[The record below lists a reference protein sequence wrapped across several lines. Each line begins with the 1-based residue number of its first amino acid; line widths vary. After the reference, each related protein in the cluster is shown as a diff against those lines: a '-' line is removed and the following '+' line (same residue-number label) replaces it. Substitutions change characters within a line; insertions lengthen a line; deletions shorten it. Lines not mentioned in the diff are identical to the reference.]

1 MSAIQQISEEDEQQ
15 PTTVR
20 NDLFLQSLIAT
31 RPRPQTS
38 KANRARVKGGLHAQ
52 KSSLSIGQ
60 KQQQVSK
67 TLENYRMHWNKR
79 EGESGSPTQKY
90 STYSAVNSVGN
101 NQAAR
106 NYICTSYSIKAN
118 PHDRRMDSDQSP
130 LNPSIDQSQQHN
142 LAHQYLQGIPSY
154 LDQLDVRKLIQD
166 KKQQLKAHAH
176 KASDV

>member
-1 MSAIQQISEEDEQQ
+1 
-15 PTTVR
+15 
-20 NDLFLQSLIAT
+20 
-31 RPRPQTS
+31 
-38 KANRARVKGGLHAQ
+38 
-52 KSSLSIGQ
+52 
-60 KQQQVSK
+60 
-67 TLENYRMHWNKR
+67 MHWNKR